1 MRKEKLKTRVIRSK
15 ESMDGDDLHHKL
27 DMGFYLRIP
36 QERAFIESIKA
47 SFNRGWYLHSIKEKE
62 LVHD

>member
-1 MRKEKLKTRVIRSK
+1 MRKEKLKTRVIKSK

-36 QERAFIESIKA
+36 REGDFIKSIEA
-47 SFNRGWYLHSIKEKE
+47 SFNRDWYLHSINEKE
-62 LVHD
+62 

>member
-15 ESMDGDDLHHKL
+15 KSMDGDDLHHKL

-47 SFNRGWYLHSIKEKE
+47 SLIEAGIYIQ
-62 LVHD
+62 